1 MKGII
6 ETRMKQTETI
16 INLIFDP
23 AKGRVT
29 PSSREAVLGKPL
41 GALPEPVRSG
51 YTFAGWYCGEER
63 ITSSTVLTEEEDLRL
78 TARWSRTAGE
88 RRKSVLHKQRLAA
101 IVLGVIALS
110 LIFSLVYI
118 NAVQDYTLVDTYY
131 ESDGTRVTQKYY
143 VRKRSGAYG
152 LYDRRGNAVERN
164 EDGYYI
170 VLGGNQYEV
179 DPKTGEA
186 SLYAAVDYEIEGE
199 ESELYERVLM
209 FPQIKQDNMHS
220 ITVTNE
226 HGTFRFYRGEDGEVY
241 LEGTEETSATYDP
254 ELFPSLCVSCGY
266 TLAMK
271 KLDMKGEQI
280 SRLPDGSVDYA
291 AYGLAEGET
300 SAVYTITGNNGT
312 EVATHTVYVGD
323 AIVSGAGYY
332 VRLEGRE
339 AVYVLSSRIADTVLQ
354 PVETMIQPMAVYPV
368 SMSNHLMV
376 RNFLLANI
384 RGPVFDDG
392 GKLNFSEENIIVAFS
407 YQELEERTGT
417 MNSSSPYLSQLDL
430 MKGYAINGDNVSEML
445 GLLYEMQYGSCIQLG
460 LTKEALRKYGLDE
473 DVFYIA
479 YESRVSD
486 DQLAAEGKI
495 GYVQNSIMI
504 SEKTDRGTYYVAS
517 TAYDMI
523 VEVDQYYLAFLE
535 WDLNRWYDVHPFT
548 EDIAHLQEMKITIGQ
563 KTYTFRLDNSMTFAY
578 TVASDGTPSFVDFTK
593 GTLTRDEKGNYVFYR
608 NGKKVPFALVDFE
621 HGEFRADSKGD
632 AVYMVGNK
640 ELKLNTLSSNLMV
653 YCDEFTGGTL
663 AVNLLD
669 YTYTYSYIDDAGNTR
684 TKTYTGID
692 NFREFYIQLLYFSV
706 GGVIDEKEF
715 EQTLGMSVS
724 EYIAQGDGVCQAV
737 IHYRSED
744 MAKVFNQ
751 FTYKDENGQTVKLYE
766 ENNEKE
772 IVLRFY
778 RYSEMR
784 SLMTLEVVDKY
795 DEEGNPVFNPANEIG
810 RFFVNALEIE
820 NFERMLDMILSG
832 ERIANS

>member
-1 MKGII
+1 
-6 ETRMKQTETI
+6 MKQTETI

-23 AKGRVT
+23 AKGRVSL
-29 PSSREAVLGKPL
+29 SSREATLGKPL
-41 GALPEPVRSG
+41 GALPEPVRPG
-51 YTFAGWYCGEER
+51 YAFAGWYCGEER

-78 TARWSRTAGE
+78 TARWSRVRGDRSKT
-88 RRKSVLHKQRLAA
+88 LLQKQRLAA
-101 IVLGVIALS
+101 ILLGVIALS
-110 LIFSLVYI
+110 LIFSLVYV

-143 VRKRSGAYG
+143 VRKRAGAYG
-152 LYDRRGNAVERN
+152 LYDRRGNAVEQN

-179 DPKTGEA
+179 DPKTGES

-199 ESELYERVLM
+199 ESVLYERVLM

-220 ITVTNE
+220 IKVTNE
-226 HGTFRFYRGEDGEVY
+226 HGSFRFYRGEDGEVY

-280 SRLPDGSVDYA
+280 PRLPDGSVDYA

-300 SAVYTITGNNGT
+300 SAVYTITGDAVTASGK
-312 EVATHTVYVGD
+312 ETVTYTVHVGD

-332 VRLEGRE
+332 VRLEGKE
-339 AVYVLSSRIADTVLQ
+339 TVYVLSSRIADTLLQ

-368 SMSNHLMV
+368 SMANHLMV
-376 RNFLLANI
+376 RNFILANI
-384 RGPVFDDG
+384 GGQVFGADG
-392 GKLNFSEENIIVAFS
+392 KPNFSEENIVVAFS

-417 MNSSSPYLSQLDL
+417 MYSSSPYLSQLDL

-445 GLLYEMQYGSCIQLG
+445 GRLYEMQYSSCLKLG

-473 DVFYIA
+473 DVFYIS

-495 GYVQNSIMI
+495 GFVENSIMI
-504 SEKTDRGTYYVAS
+504 SKKTDRGTYYVAS

-548 EDIAHLQEMKITIGQ
+548 EDIAHMQEMKITMGD
-563 KTYTFRLDNSMTFAY
+563 KTYTFHLDNRLTFAY
-578 TVASDGTPSFVDFTK
+578 TVAGDGTPSFVDFTK

-608 NGKKVPFALVDFE
+608 NGKKVPFELVDFE
-621 HGEFRADSKGD
+621 HGEFRANSQGD

-640 ELKLNTLSSNLMV
+640 ELKLNTLSNNLMV

-669 YTYTYSYIDDAGNTR
+669 YSYTYSYIDDAGNPR
-684 TKTYTGID
+684 TKTYTGLD
-692 NFREFYIQLLYFSV
+692 NFREFYVQLLYFTV

-715 EQTLGMSVS
+715 EAALGMSVS

-744 MAKVFNQ
+744 MAKIFNQ

-766 ENNEKE
+766 ENNTKE

-795 DEEGNPVFNPANEIG
+795 DDAGNPVFNPANEIG

-820 NFERMLDMILSG
+820 NLEKMLDMILSG
-832 ERIANS
+832 ERIARS